1 MSVGVVSLASASK
14 AEIDIQQHNPTDSD
28 KSISL
33 LPFLSGVTEQIDY
46 GKPSWSG
53 QERENWK
60 VPMGIDRD
68 QQQQGRREKG
78 FLQMVESHSPSPLK
92 HF

>member
-1 MSVGVVSLASASK
+1 MSLGVVSLASASK
-14 AEIDIQQHNPTDSD
+14 AEIDIQQHTPTDSD
-28 KSISL
+28 KSVSL
-33 LPFLSGVTEQIDY
+33 LPFLSGVSEQIDH

-60 VPMGIDRD
+60 VPRAINRDR
-68 QQQQGRREKG
+68 QQQGRREKG
-78 FLQMVESHSPSPLK
+78 FLQMVESRSPPLR